1 MSQITLRIAKGSA
14 LTQSEMDDNLRNF
27 INSASV
33 DITTGQL
40 SLFTSESSG
49 AEKQIDV
56 RPTWIGYSGSS
67 TTGVASVTGSLL
79 VTGDITAQQFNTE
92 IISSSTIFES
102 GSTIFGDDSNDTH
115 RITGSLLI
123 TGSQT
128 LTGSLNVSGQ
138 YSTTGIIES
147 TGQSS
152 KIRFH
157 YNEFD
162 DLPSATTYHGMF
174 AHVHSTGSAYYAHG
188 GNWVRIAQSAS
199 FATPI
204 ATLTAA
210 SASHETAINTLN
222 AKTLVSSS
230 DQIADEISGSFV
242 EASSSFSTRITTAES
257 ELSNTLI
264 SSSDQISAEISG
276 SFSATHL
283 NSKVTGI
290 LSSSTQITAL
300 GYTLSTGG
308 GLISGSQ
315 QIDDL
320 GFLKNEGDSVVS
332 SSTQVLSLLP
342 TGTVSSSA
350 QTILN
355 LPTGTISSSAQL
367 PSNIVSSSAQTIANL
382 SGTDIISSSA
392 QTIVNLPTGTI
403 SSSAQLPTGTVSGSV
418 QIIAGLPTGT
428 VSGSIQISASAAAS
442 GFGSGESAAT
452 GTVSSSAEGDS
463 QGQVKLNGVNVDV
476 NLMGSND
483 SPTFNNLTVAG
494 DLTVTGTRTELQIT
508 QLNIEDKLIS
518 VASGSATSAN
528 ADGGGFHIS
537 GSDVSMTWDDSNDR
551 LFFNTGSFFSG
562 SVEVSGDVTAFSTS
576 DERLKNNVTPIGS
589 AIEKINQIGGYEFD
603 WNSNSEHSGH
613 DVGVIAQEIEKVLPE
628 VVVDRDNGYKAV
640 RYDKIVALLINAIK
654 EQQLQIEELKSKL

>member
-1 MSQITLRIAKGSA
+1 MSQITLRITKGSA
-14 LTQSEMDDNLRNF
+14 LTQSEMDDNLRNL
-27 INSASV
+27 INSSSV
-33 DITTGQL
+33 DVTTGQL

-115 RITGSLLI
+115 QITGSLLV

-138 YSTTGIIES
+138 YTTNNIIES

-157 YNEFD
+157 YDEFD
-162 DLPSATTYHGMF
+162 NLPSATTFHGMF
-174 AHVHSTGSAYYAHG
+174 AHVHATGSAYYAHA

-199 FATPI
+199 FAVPI

-210 SASHETAINTLN
+210 SVSHETSINALN

-230 DQIADEISGSFV
+230 DQIADEISGSFFA
-242 EASSSFSTRITTAES
+242 ASSSFSTRITTAES

-264 SSSDQISAEISG
+264 SSSDQIAAQISG
-276 SFSATHL
+276 SFSADHL
-283 NSKVTGI
+283 GSKIVGIVSGAAQISDFGFPSLTG
-290 LSSSTQITAL
+290 A
-300 GYTLSTGG
+300 
-308 GLISGSQ
+308 GLVSGSA
-315 QIDDL
+315 
-320 GFLKNEGDSVVS
+320 
-332 SSTQVLSLLP
+332 QVISLLP

-350 QTILN
+350 Q
-355 LPTGTISSSAQL
+355 LPTGIL
-367 PSNIVSSSAQTIANL
+367 
-382 SGTDIISSSA
+382 
-392 QTIVNLPTGTI
+392 
-403 SSSAQLPTGTVSGSV
+403 SSSAQLPTGTVSGSA

-428 VSGSIQISASAAAS
+428 VSGSTQISASAAAS
-442 GFGSGESAAT
+442 GFGSGGGSSIPT
-452 GTVSSSAEGDS
+452 GTVSSSAEGDA
-463 QGQVKLNGVNVDV
+463 QGQIKLNGANVDI
-476 NLMGSND
+476 NLMGSGD
-483 SPTFNNLTVAG
+483 SPTFNNLTVSG

-518 VASGSATSAN
+518 VASGSTTSAN

-551 LFFNTGSFFSG
+551 LFFSTGSFFSG

-576 DERLKNNVTPIGS
+576 DERLKDNVTPIGS
-589 AIEKINQIGGYEFD
+589 AIDKINQIGGYEFD
-603 WNSNSEHSGH
+603 WNNSSEHSGH

-628 VVVDRDNGYKAV
+628 VVVDRDTGYKAV
-640 RYDKIVALLINAIK
+640 RYEKIVALLIQAIK
-654 EQQLQIEELKSKL
+654 EQQLQIDELKSKI

>member
-14 LTQSEMDDNLRNF
+14 LTQSEMDDNLRNL

-40 SLFTSESSG
+40 SLFSSESSG

-115 RITGSLLI
+115 QITGSLLV

-138 YSTTGIIES
+138 YTTTNIIES

-157 YNEFD
+157 YDEFD
-162 DLPSATTYHGMF
+162 NLPSATTYHGMF
-174 AHVHSTGSAYYAHG
+174 AHVHATGSAYYAHG
-188 GNWVRIAQSAS
+188 GNWIRIAQSAS

-210 SASHETAINTLN
+210 TASHETSINALN

-230 DQIADEISGSFV
+230 DQIADEISGSFFA
-242 EASSSFSTRITTAES
+242 ASSSFSTRITTAET

-264 SSSDQISAEISG
+264 SSSDQITDEISG
-276 SFSATHL
+276 SFSAAHL
-283 NSKVTGI
+283 NSKIVGIVSGAAQISDFGFPSLTG
-290 LSSSTQITAL
+290 A
-300 GYTLSTGG
+300 
-308 GLISGSQ
+308 GLVSGSA
-315 QIDDL
+315 
-320 GFLKNEGDSVVS
+320 
-332 SSTQVLSLLP
+332 QVISLLP

-350 QTILN
+350 Q
-355 LPTGTISSSAQL
+355 LPTGIL
-367 PSNIVSSSAQTIANL
+367 
-382 SGTDIISSSA
+382 
-392 QTIVNLPTGTI
+392 
-403 SSSAQLPTGTVSGSV
+403 SSSAQLPTGTVSGSA

-428 VSGSIQISASAAAS
+428 VSGSTQISASAAAS
-442 GFGSGESAAT
+442 GFGSGGGSSIPT
-452 GTVSSSAEGDS
+452 GTVSSSAEGDA
-463 QGQVKLNGVNVDV
+463 QGQIKLNGANVDI
-476 NLMGSND
+476 NLMGSGD
-483 SPTFNNLTVAG
+483 SPTFNNLTVSG

-518 VASGSATSAN
+518 VASGSTTSAN

-551 LFFNTGSFFSG
+551 LFFSTGSFFSG

-576 DERLKNNVTPIGS
+576 DERLKDNVTPIGS
-589 AIEKINQIGGYEFD
+589 AIDKINQIGGYEFD
-603 WNSNSEHSGH
+603 WNNSSEHSGH

-628 VVVDRDNGYKAV
+628 VVVDRDTGYKAV
-640 RYDKIVALLINAIK
+640 RYEKIVALLIQAIK
-654 EQQLQIEELKSKL
+654 EQQLQIDELRGLYSLGDSIKSKI

>member
-1 MSQITLRIAKGSA
+1 MSQITLRITKGSA
-14 LTQSEMDDNLRNF
+14 LTQSEMDDNLRNL
-27 INSASV
+27 INSSSV
-33 DITTGQL
+33 DVTTGQL

-115 RITGSLLI
+115 QITGSLLV

-138 YSTTGIIES
+138 YTTNNIIES

-157 YNEFD
+157 YDEFD
-162 DLPSATTYHGMF
+162 NLPSATTYHGMF
-174 AHVHSTGSAYYAHG
+174 AHVHATGSAYYAHG

-199 FATPI
+199 FAVPI

-210 SASHETAINTLN
+210 SASHETSINALN

-230 DQIADEISGSFV
+230 DQIADEISGSFFA
-242 EASSSFSTRITTAES
+242 ASSSFSTRITTAET

-264 SSSDQISAEISG
+264 SSSDQITDEISG
-276 SFSATHL
+276 SFSAAHL
-283 NSKVTGI
+283 NSKIVGIVSGAAQISDFGFPSLTG
-290 LSSSTQITAL
+290 A
-300 GYTLSTGG
+300 
-308 GLISGSQ
+308 GLVSGSA
-315 QIDDL
+315 
-320 GFLKNEGDSVVS
+320 
-332 SSTQVLSLLP
+332 QVISLLP

-350 QTILN
+350 Q
-355 LPTGTISSSAQL
+355 LPTGIL
-367 PSNIVSSSAQTIANL
+367 
-382 SGTDIISSSA
+382 
-392 QTIVNLPTGTI
+392 
-403 SSSAQLPTGTVSGSV
+403 SSSAQLPTGTVSGS
-418 QIIAGLPTGT
+418 A
-428 VSGSIQISASAAAS
+428 QISASAAAS
-442 GFGSGESAAT
+442 GFGSGGGSSIPT
-452 GTVSSSAEGDS
+452 GTVSSSAEGDA
-463 QGQVKLNGVNVDV
+463 QGQIKLNGANVDI
-476 NLMGSND
+476 NLMGSGD
-483 SPTFNNLTVAG
+483 SPTFNNLTVSG

-518 VASGSATSAN
+518 VASGSTTSAN

-551 LFFNTGSFFSG
+551 LFFSTGSFFSG

-576 DERLKNNVTPIGS
+576 DERLKDNVTPIGS
-589 AIEKINQIGGYEFD
+589 AIDKINQIGGYEFD
-603 WNSNSEHSGH
+603 WNNSSEHSGH

-628 VVVDRDNGYKAV
+628 VVVDRDTGYKAV
-640 RYDKIVALLINAIK
+640 RYEKIVALLIQAIK
-654 EQQLQIEELKSKL
+654 EQQLQIDELRGLYSLGDSIKSKI

>member
-14 LTQSEMDDNLRNF
+14 LTQSEMDDNLRNL

-40 SLFTSESSG
+40 SLFSSESSG

-56 RPTWIGYSGSS
+56 RPTWIGYSGSA

-115 RITGSLLI
+115 QITGSLLV

-138 YSTTGIIES
+138 YTTTNIIES

-157 YNEFD
+157 YDEFD
-162 DLPSATTYHGMF
+162 NLPSATTYHGMF
-174 AHVHSTGSAYYAHG
+174 AHVHATGSAYYAHG
-188 GNWVRIAQSAS
+188 GNWIRIAQSAS

-210 SASHETAINTLN
+210 SASHETSITTLTAASASHETSINSLN

-230 DQIADEISGSFV
+230 DQISG
-242 EASSSFSTRITTAES
+242 
-257 ELSNTLI
+257 
-264 SSSDQISAEISG
+264 EISG
-276 SFSATHL
+276 SFSAAHL
-283 NSKVTGI
+283 NSKIVGI
-290 LSSSTQITAL
+290 VSGAAQITAL
-300 GYTLSTGG
+300 GFPTLTGG
-308 GLISGSQ
+308 GLVSSSQ

-320 GFLKNEGDSVVS
+320 GFLKNEGDSVLSSSAQVISLLPTATVS
-332 SSTQVLSLLP
+332 SSAQTIASLP

-350 QTILN
+350 Q
-355 LPTGTISSSAQL
+355 LPTGIL
-367 PSNIVSSSAQTIANL
+367 
-382 SGTDIISSSA
+382 
-392 QTIVNLPTGTI
+392 
-403 SSSAQLPTGTVSGSV
+403 SSSAQLPTGTVSGS
-418 QIIAGLPTGT
+418 A
-428 VSGSIQISASAAAS
+428 QISASAAAS
-442 GFGSGESAAT
+442 GFGSGGGSSIPT
-452 GTVSSSAEGDS
+452 GTVSTSAEGDA
-463 QGQVKLNGVNVDV
+463 QGQIKLNGANVDI
-476 NLMGSND
+476 NLMGSGD
-483 SPTFNNLTVAG
+483 SPTFNNLTVSG

-518 VASGSATSAN
+518 VASGSTTSAN

-551 LFFNTGSFFSG
+551 LFFSTGSFFSG

-576 DERLKNNVTPIGS
+576 DERLKDNVTPIGS
-589 AIEKINQIGGYEFD
+589 AIDKINQIGGYEFD
-603 WNSNSEHSGH
+603 WNNSSEHSGH

-628 VVVDRDNGYKAV
+628 VVVDRDTGYKAV
-640 RYDKIVALLINAIK
+640 RYEKIVALLIQAIK
-654 EQQLQIEELKSKL
+654 EQQLQIDELRGLYSLGDSIKSKI

>member
-115 RITGSLLI
+115 QITGSLLV

-138 YSTTGIIES
+138 YTTTNIIES

-157 YNEFD
+157 YDEFD
-162 DLPSATTYHGMF
+162 NLPSATTYHGMF
-174 AHVHSTGSAYYAHG
+174 AHVHATGSAYYAHG

-199 FATPI
+199 FAVPI

-242 EASSSFSTRITTAES
+242 EASSSFSTRITTAET

-264 SSSDQISAEISG
+264 SSSDQISDEISG
-276 SFSATHL
+276 SFSANHL
-283 NSKVTGI
+283 NSKIVGI
-290 LSSSTQITAL
+290 ISGAAQITAL
-300 GYTLSTGG
+300 GYPLSTGG
-308 GLISGSQ
+308 GLLSGSQ

-332 SSTQVLSLLP
+332 GSTQVISLLP

-367 PSNIVSSSAQTIANL
+367 PTGTMSGSAQTIAN
-382 SGTDIISSSA
+382 
-392 QTIVNLPTGTI
+392 
-403 SSSAQLPTGTVSGSV
+403 
-418 QIIAGLPTGT
+418 LPTGT

-442 GFGSGESAAT
+442 GFGSGGSAAT
-452 GTVSSSAEGDS
+452 GTVSSSAEGDA
-463 QGQVKLNGVNVDV
+463 QGQIKLNGVNVDV
-476 NLMGSND
+476 NLMGSGD

-518 VASGSATSAN
+518 VASGSTTSAN

-551 LFFNTGSFFSG
+551 LFFSTGSFFSG

-576 DERLKNNVTPIGS
+576 DERLKDNVTPIES
-589 AIEKINQIGGYEFD
+589 AIDKINQIGGYEFD
-603 WNSNSEHSGH
+603 WNNSSEHSGH

-628 VVVDRDNGYKAV
+628 VVVDRDTGYKAV
-640 RYDKIVALLINAIK
+640 RYEKIVALLIQAIK
-654 EQQLQIEELKSKL
+654 EQQLQIDELKSKI

>member
-1 MSQITLRIAKGSA
+1 MSQITLRITKGSA
-14 LTQSEMDDNLRNF
+14 LTQSEMDDNLRNL
-27 INSASV
+27 INSSSV
-33 DITTGQL
+33 DVTTGQL

-115 RITGSLLI
+115 QITGSLLI

-138 YSTTGIIES
+138 YTTANIIES

-157 YNEFD
+157 YDEFD
-162 DLPSATTYHGMF
+162 NLPSATTYHGMF
-174 AHVHSTGSAYYAHG
+174 AHVHATGSAYYAHA

-199 FATPI
+199 FAVPI

-210 SASHETAINTLN
+210 SASHETSINALN

-230 DQIADEISGSFV
+230 DQIADEISGSFFA
-242 EASSSFSTRITTAES
+242 ASSSFSTRITTAES

-264 SSSDQISAEISG
+264 SSSDQIAAQISG
-276 SFSATHL
+276 SFSADHL
-283 NSKVTGI
+283 GSKIVGIVSGAAQISDFGFPSLTG
-290 LSSSTQITAL
+290 A
-300 GYTLSTGG
+300 
-308 GLISGSQ
+308 GLVSGSA
-315 QIDDL
+315 
-320 GFLKNEGDSVVS
+320 
-332 SSTQVLSLLP
+332 QVISLLP

-350 QTILN
+350 Q
-355 LPTGTISSSAQL
+355 LPTGIL
-367 PSNIVSSSAQTIANL
+367 
-382 SGTDIISSSA
+382 
-392 QTIVNLPTGTI
+392 
-403 SSSAQLPTGTVSGSV
+403 SSSAQLPTGTVSGSA

-428 VSGSIQISASAAAS
+428 VSGSAQISASAAAS
-442 GFGSGESAAT
+442 GFGSGGGSSIPT
-452 GTVSSSAEGDS
+452 GTVSSSAEGDA
-463 QGQVKLNGVNVDV
+463 QGQIKLNGANVDI
-476 NLMGSND
+476 NLMGSGD
-483 SPTFNNLTVAG
+483 SPTFNNLTVSG

-518 VASGSATSAN
+518 VASGSTTSAN

-551 LFFNTGSFFSG
+551 LFFSTGSFFSG

-576 DERLKNNVTPIGS
+576 DERLKDNVTPIGS
-589 AIEKINQIGGYEFD
+589 AIDKINQIGGYEFD
-603 WNSNSEHSGH
+603 WNNSSEHSGH

-628 VVVDRDNGYKAV
+628 VVVDRDTGYKAV
-640 RYDKIVALLINAIK
+640 RYEKIVALLIQAIK
-654 EQQLQIEELKSKL
+654 EQQLQIDELKSKI